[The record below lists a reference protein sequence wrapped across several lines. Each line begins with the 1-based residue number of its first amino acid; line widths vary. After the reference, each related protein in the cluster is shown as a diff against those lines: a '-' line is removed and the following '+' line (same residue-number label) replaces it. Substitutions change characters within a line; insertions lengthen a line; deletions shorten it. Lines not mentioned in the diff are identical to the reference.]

1 MKGSGK
7 MPNFTTPIPPR
18 LTGKTSEDV
27 ENLKKWGTALVDEL
41 TYLFN
46 NLDKGNVIEAASVK
60 AENIETN
67 TAKISNA
74 QIGNL
79 TADKLVSGSVD
90 TELVSVQDEDG
101 NLNISGSQIVI
112 SDKKNE
118 RFVAAYDKDE
128 DIFNFVLYN
137 ENGEPTVNINSR
149 GEAVFSGEV
158 ESSAIF
164 SSTIIGT
171 DKDSFEDV
179 DGDVFANIDKSG
191 IKVMQDK
198 RGERLQKIGMS
209 VADDGTAY
217 LILGA
222 GDGSGEVNINGVIYT
237 DGTMALEKNESYGR
251 VGIIGGKAAATF
263 WVDSENLWLNGNKV
277 LINNRNILNEID
289 YLENR
294 INQLSINTQGE

>member
-1 MKGSGK
+1 

-18 LTGKTSEDV
+18 LTGKANEDV

-67 TAKISNA
+67 TAKIADA

-79 TADKLVSGSVD
+79 TADKLVSGKVD
-90 TELVSVQDEDG
+90 TGLVSVKDSEGTLD
-101 NLNISGSQIVI
+101 ISGSQIVI
-112 SDKKNE
+112 SDKENE
-118 RFVAAYDKDE
+118 RFVAAYDKNRDTF
-128 DIFNFVLYN
+128 DFILYN
-137 ENGEPTVNINSR
+137 ENGEPTVSINSR
-149 GEAVFSGEV
+149 GEAIFSGEV

-171 DKDSFEDV
+171 DKDSYENI
-179 DGDVFANIDKSG
+179 DGDVFANIDHSG

-198 RGERLQKIGMS
+198 KGKRLQKIGMS
-209 VADDGTAY
+209 VASDGTAY

-222 GDGSGEVNINGVIYT
+222 GDGSGRVNINGVIYT
-237 DGTMALEKNESYGR
+237 DETMALEKNESYGR
-251 VGIIGGKAAATF
+251 IGIIGGEAAATF
-263 WVDSENLWLNGNKV
+263 WVDSGNLWLNGNKV
-277 LINNRNILNEID
+277 LINNRNILDEID
-289 YLENR
+289 YLENK
-294 INQLSINTQGE
+294 IKKII